1 MMKTEMLKQA
11 LSMKAQTSPSYEPST
26 GLGISSRVLSEDTMQ
41 PIGITLTINISPKQ
55 AAWIQPIVGLLVELS
70 KLAGGKL
77 TAAQEKQN
85 DHTAIPEVLS
95 RPESSASPDKSAIQP
110 QSQSEIAA
118 AQPLMS
124 SKQQGMIFALVAKKK
139 LTPEQVEAL
148 LMKQVGHVCR
158 SELTKK
164 EASSLINTLLAM

>member
-1 MMKTEMLKQA
+1 
-11 LSMKAQTSPSYEPST
+11 MKAQTIPSYEPPA
-26 GLGISSRVLSEDTMQ
+26 GIGISKGMLSDETMQ
-41 PIGITLTINISPKQ
+41 PIGITMTINISVKH
-55 AAWIQPIVGLLVELS
+55 AEWIQPIVGLLVEL
-70 KLAGGKL
+70 AGGKL
-77 TAAQEKQN
+77 QAVQEKQN

-95 RPESSASPDKSAIQP
+95 RPERTASPDKSAIQP